1 MWVAHTFRT
10 LRLTPF
16 IYTQIVRAI
25 VWVVTNYL
33 SLPVSVCLLTCS
45 VLRVE
50 PWALCMLSMSPPWA
64 PPQNPNRV
72 IYVLCIPIRTFE
84 WKTMNSKLSV
94 QKWLANSQI
103 FWLLE
108 NVTWFAS
115 RGTRWENKNT
125 LTGGEY
131 LPKRELNLSV
141 CEHSLF
147 SLCLAFISFSW
158 IWHHGI
164 FWRLSASVLG
174 SIASWF
180 FFFLQCYLASSSYTL
195 HRELSWFT
203 WGIWSFCLSVALWRN
218 WFSSVIGYQDSVPLP
233 NDYRNYM
240 RSLTHDSYLTPSR
253 HKGINR
259 TFLRMF

>member
-180 FFFLQCYLASSSYTL
+180 FFFFFSVTWQVLHIHFIENWVGSPGVFDPFAYRLLFGEIDLA
-195 HRELSWFT
+195 LSLATRIVCLFQMT
-203 WGIWSFCLSVALWRN
+203 IETIWDLWPM
-218 WFSSVIGYQDSVPLP
+218 IA
-233 NDYRNYM
+233 
-240 RSLTHDSYLTPSR
+240 
-253 HKGINR
+253 I
-259 TFLRMF
+259 